1 MTGWPDQP
9 VIYEINTAIWLDDL
23 SRAAGRP
30 VTLADVPAPAWDDVT
45 PAGTD
50 AVWLMGV
57 WERSPAGLQLANANA
72 GLQASFRDALPD
84 VRPADVIG
92 SPYCV
97 RRYVVD
103 DSFGGPRALAEARA
117 TLAARGIR
125 LLLDYVPNHVA
136 PDHPW
141 VTTHPEL
148 FVNGSEADLE
158 AEPAAWV
165 RAAGHILA
173 HGRDP
178 YFPPWPDVV
187 QLDAFSPAMRAAT
200 MRTLTDIA
208 GQCDGIRCDM
218 AMLMTNQVF
227 AKTWGG
233 RTGQEPSEEF
243 WPTVIAGLRSRHPET
258 VLVAEA
264 YWDMEWTLQQQG
276 FDFCYDK
283 RLYDRIVGRDVPGV
297 RDHLRADLAYQSRLV
312 RFLENHDEPR
322 IADLLPGDAERAA
335 AVVIATLPGATL
347 WHEGQFEGRRV
358 RPPVFLSRRPGEPPD
373 PGLVGW
379 YWRLLGAVASHGV
392 RAGAWQLL
400 EVGGWPDND
409 SCRNLLAWSWTAG
422 GADGDVADE
431 TGRHLVV
438 VNLSGQAA
446 EGRVGLGWT
455 DLRGRSWKLTDLL
468 DDREFERSGDD
479 LADQGLFVAL
489 KPWGCHLLAMLLKQQ
504 AASDGISWKELGM
517 ATSQPG
523 SDDEL
528 GPVDFLAIE
537 FPGGRLTAPGFEKL
551 ISLADQGV
559 VEILDMEFIAKD
571 ADGTSRKVDVW
582 EFAVPEGVDLTAWA
596 GASSGLLDDSD
607 VGEISAAMQPGS
619 VAVVVIYENRWVL
632 GLVDAWRRDGARL
645 IADGGLSADDIVA
658 ALDAT
663 ESSYPGNTPD

>member
-23 SRAAGRP
+23 SRAAGRR

-92 SPYCV
+92 ARYCV

-322 IADLLPGDAERAA
+322 IADLLPGNAERAA

-409 SCRNLLAWSWTAG
+409 SCRNLLAWSWA
-422 GADGDVADE
+422 ADGAGSAGDA
-431 TGRHLVV
+431 GRHVVV
-438 VNLSGQAA
+438 VNLSGEPAQ
-446 EGRVGLGWT
+446 GRVALGWS
-455 DLRGRSWKLTDLL
+455 DLRGPSWKLTDLL
-468 DDREFERSGDD
+468 DDREFDWSGDE

-489 KPWGCHLLAMLLKQQ
+489 PPWGCHLLAMPL
-504 AASDGISWKELGM
+504 
-517 ATSQPG
+517 SQPPG
-523 SDDEL
+523 
-528 GPVDFLAIE
+528 LAGIT
-537 FPGGRLTAPGFEKL
+537 GR
-551 ISLADQGV
+551 S
-559 VEILDMEFIAKD
+559 
-571 ADGTSRKVDVW
+571 
-582 EFAVPEGVDLTAWA
+582 
-596 GASSGLLDDSD
+596 
-607 VGEISAAMQPGS
+607 
-619 VAVVVIYENRWVL
+619 
-632 GLVDAWRRDGARL
+632 
-645 IADGGLSADDIVA
+645 
-658 ALDAT
+658 
-663 ESSYPGNTPD
+663 

>member
-23 SRAAGRP
+23 SRAAGRR

-57 WERSPAGLQLANANA
+57 WERSPVGLQLANANA

-489 KPWGCHLLAMLLKQQ
+489 KPWGCHLLAMLRKQQ

-551 ISLADQGV
+551 LSMADQGV

-571 ADGTSRKVDVW
+571 ADGRSKKVDVW

-663 ESSYPGNTPD
+663 ESS